1 MRAKL
6 RCIVALTGL
15 VGTLSAAADDTP
27 VDIKTDLEGQY
38 FLVEKGGTT
47 TAPTLL
53 VKRVASYGTHY
64 VERQFDCEAK
74 TERYLGEGD
83 SIKAVAASEP
93 ETEATAINAG
103 SIADQLLQYVCP
115 PPPSPVAADK

>member
-6 RCIVALTGL
+6 RCCVVMTGL
-15 VGTLSAAADDTP
+15 VGTLSAVADDTP
-27 VDIKTDLEGQY
+27 VDIRTDLEGEY
-38 FLVEKGGTT
+38 FLVEKGGTAT
-47 TAPTLL
+47 VPTLL

-64 VERQFDCEAK
+64 VKRELDCEAR
-74 TERYLGEGD
+74 TERFLGEGD

-93 ETEATAINAG
+93 DTEATAITAG

-115 PPPSPVAADK
+115 PPTPPVAADK

>member
-6 RCIVALTGL
+6 RCCVVMTGL
-15 VGTLSAAADDTP
+15 VGTLSAVADDTP
-27 VDIKTDLEGQY
+27 VDIRTDLEGQY
-38 FLVEKGGTT
+38 FLVEKGGIA

-64 VERQFDCEAK
+64 VKREFDCEAR

-83 SIKAVAASEP
+83 SVKALAANEP
-93 ETEATAINAG
+93 DTEATAITAG

-115 PPPSPVAADK
+115 PPTPPVAADK